1 MPYERR
7 KHNMNQQKHLRGL
20 VVSGLIAAAYT
31 ALSLALAP
39 LSFGYAQIRVSEA
52 LTLLPLFSP
61 NAIWGV
67 TLGCAL
73 TNAIGAAM
81 GINFGIVDVV
91 FGTLATLLSALLTAR
106 LQKPRAAGLPLL
118 APLPPVLIN
127 ALVVGVELWY
137 FTSAP
142 LLLCVVGVGF
152 GQLIS
157 CYGLGLL
164 LVKAME
170 RTGVDKM
177 L

>member
-1 MPYERR
+1 MKNP
-7 KHNMNQQKHLRGL
+7 NSRGL
-20 VVSGLIAAAYT
+20 SIRGLTVGALIAAAYT

-39 LSFGYAQIRVSEA
+39 LSFGYAQVRVSEA

-61 NAIWGV
+61 NAVWGV

-73 TNAIGAAM
+73 TNAVGAAM
-81 GINFGIVDVV
+81 GVNFGVADVV
-91 FGTLATLLSALLTAR
+91 FGTLATLVSALLTAR
-106 LQKPRAAGLPLL
+106 LSRPRVAGLPIL
-118 APLPPVLIN
+118 APLPPVAVN

>member
-1 MPYERR
+1 M
-7 KHNMNQQKHLRGL
+7 KTQNSHGLTVRGL
-20 VVSGLIAAAYT
+20 TVGALIAAAYT

-73 TNAIGAAM
+73 TNAVGAAT
-81 GINFGIVDVV
+81 GANFGMADVI
-91 FGTLATLLSALLTAR
+91 FGTLATLISAVITSR
-106 LQKPRAAGLPLL
+106 LGKFRVKGLPV
-118 APLPPVLIN
+118 AASLPPVIIN

-142 LLLCVVGVGF
+142 LLICMLGVAF

-157 CYGLGLL
+157 CCGLGLL